1 MKEKVFNMKGF
12 SVGSYVEVIGERPW
26 TARYPCSKPSTA
38 ALLLCYPCTT
48 TVPIL
53 DYYDYY
59 DYDDG
64 CYYYYYHY
72 YYYYYYYDDCYDEY
86 YDDYYYDDGCYYY
99 YYFYYCASTVLL
111 LYCYCT
117 IDSTATVQFLYYYW
131 I

>member
-38 ALLLCYPCTT
+38 ALLLCYHCTT

>member
-1 MKEKVFNMKGF
+1 MKEKVFNMKGL

-38 ALLLCYPCTT
+38 ALLLCYHCTT

-64 CYYYYYHY
+64 CYYYYYH